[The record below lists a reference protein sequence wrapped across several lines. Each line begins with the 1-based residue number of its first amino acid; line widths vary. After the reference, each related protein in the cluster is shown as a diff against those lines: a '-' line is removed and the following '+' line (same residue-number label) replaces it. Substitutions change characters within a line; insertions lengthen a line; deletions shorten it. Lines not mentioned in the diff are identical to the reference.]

1 MIKKLLK
8 TRTQEQLAKNLNVS
22 QALISQLVAG
32 KKEITSNLIAK
43 IAKSEGLSYEQ
54 VEKEVKNEK

>member
-1 MIKKLLK
+1 MIKKLLE
-8 TRTQEQLAKNLNVS
+8 TRTQAQLAKDLNVS